1 MDTPT
6 HKDMIANFEKEAR
19 TESEQQT
26 FFFLGGGDSKIPR
39 SVNGTKKEYV
49 IQLAGTNKENS
60 GLLHIMYE
68 QHK

>member
-26 FFFLGGGDSKIPR
+26 FFWGRRDSKIPR

-60 GLLHIMYE
+60 GLLHIMYQ